1 MPGTS
6 KCSPALRACEW
17 QHSALHGASMHRSH
31 PQSGGDLALGC
42 EPESKG
48 IADISVSCDGLFDV
62 GSAGVRRGAFIHAVA
77 RALATLA
84 PSSWP
89 TASEIV
95 RLASRVFPECP
106 VAAAVSFLIWGRIE
120 GGARCAQTDASWFGA
135 RWGDVYQHVG
145 DDTGLGRMV
154 RLRLPR
160 LRLLRSARVQ
170 PYVQLRLHPA
180 SLSRF
185 SAGLLLRRI
194 LLSSARMGMALVG
207 WTALGLERTTTLGMA
222 RRLERTTLGAAL
234 VECRCPAYRRPDRS
248 GVRVGTAKPRFT
260 LRLASLDAWPQT
272 ARRR

>member
-62 GSAGVRRGAFIHAVA
+62 GSAGVRPGAFIHAVA

-135 RWGDVYQHVG
+135 RWGDLYQHVG

-185 SAGLLLRRI
+185 SAGRTSTAHPSIVRAYGDGARGVDGI
-194 LLSSARMGMALVG
+194 GAGADDDIGDGATAGADDIGGGVGRVPLSCLPEA
-207 WTALGLERTTTLGMA
+207 
-222 RRLERTTLGAAL
+222 
-234 VECRCPAYRRPDRS
+234 
-248 GVRVGTAKPRFT
+248 
-260 LRLASLDAWPQT
+260 
-272 ARRR
+272 

>member
-154 RLRLPR
+154 RLRLAPR
-160 LRLLRSARVQ
+160 VYSRMYSYAYPPLLYRDFR
-170 PYVQLRLHPA
+170 
-180 SLSRF
+180 
-185 SAGLLLRRI
+185 
-194 LLSSARMGMALVG
+194 
-207 WTALGLERTTTLGMA
+207 
-222 RRLERTTLGAAL
+222 
-234 VECRCPAYRRPDRS
+234 PAYFYGASFYRPRVWGWRSWGGRYWGWSGRRHWGWRGGWS
-248 GVRVGTAKPRFT
+248 GRHWG
-260 LRLASLDAWPQT
+260 
-272 ARRR
+272 RRW